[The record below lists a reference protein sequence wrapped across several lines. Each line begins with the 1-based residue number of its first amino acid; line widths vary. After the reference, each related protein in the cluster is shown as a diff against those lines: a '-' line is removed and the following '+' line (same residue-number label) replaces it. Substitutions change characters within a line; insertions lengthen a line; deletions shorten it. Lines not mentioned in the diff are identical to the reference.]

1 MRSPSSQRGQ
11 ALLEFAL
18 VLPILLLLML
28 GGAGL
33 IMAYSARQD
42 LHYVAQETAMC
53 LAMNNPSCS
62 GNAQGY
68 AQTIAQQIGLAN
80 PTGVIASPGSSCGGA
95 CWQVTATYTVNP
107 IFPFFPSVPLTTIAQ
122 FTKLPP
128 SGGGPGPGGQ

>member
-1 MRSPSSQRGQ
+1 MRSTGSQRGQ

-53 LAMNNPSCS
+53 QAMNNSVAGCV

-80 PTGVIASPGSSCGGA
+80 WTTVNANSMPGCGGA
-95 CWQVTATYTVNP
+95 CTQVTATYTVSP
-107 IFPFFPSVPLTTIAQ
+107 IFPFFPSVNLTTTAQ
-122 FTKLPP
+122 FTNFP
-128 SGGGPGPGGQ
+128 SGGGPGGR